1 MLRFYKTQDYGIIVG
16 MEKLQSNLEEIVERL
31 FGERTRVEL
40 GLAPEGTGADYA
52 TNVAMKLAK
61 VVRKSPMEIAEEIG
75 REVESDEYEVS
86 VAAPGFL
93 NFRMRDDYFVEKV
106 RELATGGLVVEG
118 DYAGKMVITE
128 FSKNGEHHRK
138 RVE

>member
-31 FGERTRVEL
+31 FGERMRVEL

-61 VVRKSPMEIAEEIG
+61 VARKSPMEIA
-75 REVESDEYEVS
+75 DE
-86 VAAPGFL
+86 
-93 NFRMRDDYFVEKV
+93 R
-106 RELATGGLVVEG
+106 
-118 DYAGKMVITE
+118 
-128 FSKNGEHHRK
+128 
-138 RVE
+138 

>member
-1 MLRFYKTQDYGIIVG
+1 

-61 VVRKSPMEIAEEIG
+61 VVRKSPDGDWWKRLKGG
-75 REVESDEYEVS
+75 RE
-86 VAAPGFL
+86 
-93 NFRMRDDYFVEKV
+93 
-106 RELATGGLVVEG
+106 
-118 DYAGKMVITE
+118 
-128 FSKNGEHHRK
+128 
-138 RVE
+138 